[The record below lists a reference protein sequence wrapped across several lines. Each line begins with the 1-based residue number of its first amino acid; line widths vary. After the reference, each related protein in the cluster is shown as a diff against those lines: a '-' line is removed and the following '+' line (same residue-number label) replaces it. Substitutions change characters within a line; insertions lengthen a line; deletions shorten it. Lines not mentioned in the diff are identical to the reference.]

1 MFRLIRNYA
10 GPLFWSVMLHAL
22 VFVLLVVSLARA
34 VSSRRA
40 PPPQVVMKATVVDE
54 GRIEQEL
61 KRLELEDQRERV
73 EKEKEQRRLQEE
85 AEQARRAKEEEQR
98 QLEALQAKRKAEE
111 EAEAKRQVELKRK
124 RDEEE
129 TKRQAEAK
137 RKQQEE
143 EARQAEAKRKQQ
155 EEEARLVEVERKR
168 KAEEERL
175 AKLEQERK
183 EGERRAA
190 EAKRQKEEA
199 ERKRKADEA
208 ALAVALAAEEEA
220 DFQAS
225 LREEEQ
231 RLAALNS
238 GLLDQYRT
246 LISQKVE
253 RNWLR
258 PPSARPGIECEVH
271 VRQIPGGDVVG
282 VRVGRCN
289 GDEAVVRSIEAAVQ
303 RASPLP
309 DPPDRSLFESNLIF
323 EFRPAE

>member
-143 EARQAEAKRKQQ
+143 EAR
-155 EEEARLVEVERKR
+155 LVEVERKR

-220 DFQAS
+220 DFQA
-225 LREEEQ
+225 LLQEEEQ

-253 RNWLR
+253 RNWIR

-282 VRVGRCN
+282 VRIGRCN

-309 DPPDRSLFESNLIF
+309 EPPDQSLFESNLIF

>member
-129 TKRQAEAK
+129 TK
-137 RKQQEE
+137 
-143 EARQAEAKRKQQ
+143 RQAEAKRKQQ